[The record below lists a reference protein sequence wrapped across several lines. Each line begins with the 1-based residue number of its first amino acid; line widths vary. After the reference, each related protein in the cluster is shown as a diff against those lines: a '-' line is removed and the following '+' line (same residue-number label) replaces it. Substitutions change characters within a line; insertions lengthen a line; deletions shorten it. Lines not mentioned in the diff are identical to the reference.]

1 MAKQKAPDE
10 FMTAVRKGIR
20 TKLGIQVPA
29 KKKPTAQAAVEEDAE
44 PREQRA
50 KRYNYADLSGRK

>member
-29 KKKPTAQAAVEEDAE
+29 KKKPTARAAVEDDE